1 MRRGKHETNSTF
13 LHHYYSGTDVRTV
26 LQGVSKRLPQ
36 TRKGGNVWTLPL
48 PPVLGISWL
57 TLRG

>member
-36 TRKGGNVWTLPL
+36 NRKGETYGHFHSRRYLVS
-48 PPVLGISWL
+48 LG
-57 TLRG
+57 